1 MEDLDLYRMVTRY
14 PSSTNVLETLCSRWS
29 NPMSEVVVIQIE
41 MGFNFLESNFIDS
54 PAEVY

>member
-1 MEDLDLYRMVTRY
+1 MVTRY

-41 MGFNFLESNFIDS
+41 MGFNFLESKFIDS